1 MAIIFPNLRI
11 QRIYRYIQ
19 LNDGQNILYKDI
31 ESALNLSAPTV
42 RKWIRWLLKRELIF
56 KDGKR
61 ISIAELS

>member
-31 ESALNLSAPTV
+31 ERELNLSAPTV
-42 RKWIRWLLKRELIF
+42 RKWIRWLRKRELIHQH
-56 KDGKR
+56 GKR
-61 ISIAELS
+61 ISIAEI